1 MKTSSAKAK
10 GRRFAQEIK
19 DLMLENAYILEPDDI
34 VVTSSGDT
42 GEDLKLSPAARK
54 VYPVSIECKNQE
66 KLNIWEALK
75 QAESNAGGYTPV
87 LFFRRNRSKNYA
99 KTLPGCFSCSLFT
112 SRYFRWQ
119 IICRLYLILCVLLLP
134 IL

>member
-19 DLMLENAYILEPDDI
+19 DLLIKYAVTRIEDEDI

-42 GEDLKLSPAARK
+42 GEDLKLSPRARS

-66 KLNIWEALK
+66 KLNIWESLK
-75 QAESNAGGYTPV
+75 QAESNAGIYTPV
-87 LFFRRNRSKNYA
+87 LFFRRNRSKMYA
-99 KTLPGCFSCSLFT
+99 VVEAETLVNLL
-112 SRYFRWQ
+112 RYYKKPEEQDEFQ
-119 IICRLYLILCVLLLP
+119 G
-134 IL
+134 

>member
-19 DLMLENAYILEPDDI
+19 DLLIKYAVTRIEDEDI

-42 GEDLKLSPAARK
+42 GEDLKLSPRARS

-66 KLNIWEALK
+66 KLNIWESLK
-75 QAESNAGGYTPV
+75 QAESNAGIYTPV
-87 LFFRRNRSKNYA
+87 LFFRRNRSKQYA
-99 KTLPGCFSCSLFT
+99 VVEAETLIRLV
-112 SRYFRWQ
+112 RYYKKGEEDEFQ
-119 IICRLYLILCVLLLP
+119 GES
-134 IL
+134 